1 MDLMDYLCNN
11 PGLQNTIGL
20 KIMTGLDFKSLLLCR
35 FVNSSWLKFVDNPKF
50 WFLMCVRKGLFKNV
64 KEAWIDLI
72 NHVYKNGSNSNF
84 KNISLC
90 LMRMYNLSYHLIQTP
105 LLMASDSGN
114 LNVVKYIL
122 TLYDDVSWTQ
132 TKYKRTA
139 IILASKN
146 GHADVVKVLAF
157 RTPQPNQE
165 NVSGLT
171 ACHWAVKNRHIKVI
185 KVLAAFTDIC
195 TTRSVCCCPMAKDHL
210 GKSLWCYALENG
222 DVVMQKVLA
231 NIESHNFHSNTLK

>member
-1 MDLMDYLCNN
+1 MS
-11 PGLQNTIGL
+11 I
-20 KIMTGLDFKSLLLCR
+20 CR
-35 FVNSSWLKFVDNPKF
+35 DQGFVNSSWLKFVDNPKF
-50 WFLMCVRKGLFKNV
+50 WFLMSVREGLFKNV
-64 KEAWIDLI
+64 KEAWSDLI

-90 LMRMYNLSYHLIQTP
+90 LMRMYNRSYHLIQTP

-122 TLYDDVSWTQ
+122 TTYDDVSWTQ

-157 RTPQPNQE
+157 RTAKPNQE
-165 NVSGLT
+165 DVSGLT

-185 KVLAAFTDIC
+185 KILAAFSDI
-195 TTRSVCCCPMAKDHL
+195 CPMAKVGAKDRF
-210 GKSLWCYALENG
+210 GKSLWFYALENG

-231 NIESHNFHSNTLK
+231 NIESHNFHSNTLKF